1 MNECDLRQPCLNG
14 ATCHD
19 HVNNYTC
26 DCAPGFYGRQCETGQ
41 CDNMLLSCCETQSL
55 ITTNA
60 DNTNTQLKTMA
71 VFRTILIM
79 SISWLVKP
87 CSLSNP
93 CARFVSEYSK
103 HIQIFLLKSNIFFL
117 NDNTAC
123 LLEFSPG

>member
-60 DNTNTQLKTMA
+60 DNTNTQLKTIA
-71 VFRTILIM
+71 VFRTIFSSCQFHGSSNFSASLIRVYVLLPHTA
-79 SISWLVKP
+79 SIFK
-87 CSLSNP
+87 
-93 CARFVSEYSK
+93 YSCFNQTFK
-103 HIQIFLLKSNIFFL
+103 K
-117 NDNTAC
+117 NDTTAC